1 MYVCSNFPFVHYQ
14 ILLDLKWAMLQ
25 MEELGWE
32 SNVESFDLVNA
43 MYHEYLLE
51 LVK

>member
-1 MYVCSNFPFVHYQ
+1 MYVLISHSFP
-14 ILLDLKWAMLQ
+14 LNPTGLKVGDVANGRAWL
-25 MEELGWE
+25 E

-51 LVK
+51 YLVK